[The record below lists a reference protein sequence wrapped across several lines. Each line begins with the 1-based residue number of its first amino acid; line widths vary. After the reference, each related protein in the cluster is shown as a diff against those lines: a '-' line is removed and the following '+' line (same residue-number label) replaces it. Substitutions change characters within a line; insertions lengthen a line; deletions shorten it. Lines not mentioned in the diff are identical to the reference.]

1 MSPTV
6 LTILAILAL
15 VVAGVVLA
23 LRFRMTVVVPDWQ
36 RAGVYLDG
44 GFERILGPG
53 RHRLWRSSRTFI
65 ARIEMT
71 PQYLSVGPVD
81 VVTSD
86 RLPLRLSA
94 AALHQIEDAEGS
106 LREPTA
112 AALQLA
118 TSTALVRLAAERTL
132 EQLLTRDPELDA
144 ALTAAVGPAVGA
156 TQVLNIVLT
165 GVILPPE
172 LRRLMSDVER
182 SRLEGQAALERAR
195 SEQAS
200 LRALSNAAR
209 LLKDNPELARLRLF
223 QAAASARS
231 ATFVVS
237 DAALAANTAHTP
249 HDPA

>member
-6 LTILAILAL
+6 LIILALLAL
-15 VVAGVVLA
+15 VVVGVALA
-23 LRFRMTVVVPDWQ
+23 FRFRMTVVVPDWQ

-86 RLPLRLSA
+86 RLPLRLEA
-94 AALHQIEDAEGS
+94 TALHQIEDAEAS

-144 ALTAAVGPAVGA
+144 ALTAAVGPTVGA

-231 ATFVVS
+231 ATFVVGDS
-237 DAALAANTAHTP
+237 ALSATPAHAAR
-249 HDPA
+249 DPA

>member
-1 MSPTV
+1 MSPIV
-6 LTILAILAL
+6 LITLAILAL
-15 VVAGVVLA
+15 VGIGVAWTFKL
-23 LRFRMTVVVPDWQ
+23 RMTVVVPDWQ
-36 RAGVYLDG
+36 RAAVYLDG

-53 RHRLWRSSRTFI
+53 RHRLWRSNRTVI
-65 ARIEMT
+65 VRIEMT
-71 PQYLSVGPVD
+71 PQHLAVGPID
-81 VVTSD
+81 VVTAD
-86 RLPLRLSA
+86 RLPLRLA
-94 AALHQIEDAEGS
+94 ATALHKIEDAEAS
-106 LREPTA
+106 LREQTS

-118 TSTALVRLAAERTL
+118 LSSALVRLAAERTL
-132 EQLLTRDPELDA
+132 EQLLTRDLELDA
-144 ALTAAVGPAVGA
+144 ALTASVGPAIGA
-156 TQVLNIVLT
+156 TRVLGIVLT

-231 ATFVVS
+231 ATFVVG
-237 DAALAANTAHTP
+237 DPALSATSAPPH
-249 HDPA
+249 HDPT

>member
-237 DAALAANTAHTP
+237 DAALPANTAHTP